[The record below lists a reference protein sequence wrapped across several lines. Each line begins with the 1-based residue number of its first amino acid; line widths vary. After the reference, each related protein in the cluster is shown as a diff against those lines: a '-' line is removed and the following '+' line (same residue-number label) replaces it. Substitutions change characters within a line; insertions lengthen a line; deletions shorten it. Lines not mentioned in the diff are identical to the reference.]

1 MKFRLDCQ
9 DYPPPASSHWRSV
22 DLWIGLGLILMMGFG
37 TMAHA
42 VEIGPGTTITVDRS
56 NWETLLPDDII
67 FSGGTLSV
75 DSTAAFTI
83 TRNAAFTANT
93 SSIINSSTGS
103 NNTYMSG
110 AFSGSGTVTK
120 TGGQQLHLSGNNSA
134 YTGTLN
140 HSNNWINF
148 LNSNATFSSGTVH
161 FNGGTG
167 FVLTPSASSNVFAF
181 GMITS
186 GTGTP
191 EIRAT
196 SGSVNPATLQVGGTN
211 ASGTFTGKM
220 LNQGDSVLSV
230 TKVGTGTW
238 ILTGANT
245 YTGATTISG
254 GTLQLGNGG
263 STGTLAGML
272 YVDGAYSGTPTAI
285 TVEAGAKLAF
295 NQTSTLRTHNT
306 ITFNDGTLA
315 ITRGQVNLGGTI
327 AGTKLTKTGTGTAYF
342 QGGTAHNN
350 ATVTVEEIVVNE
362 GILANKATMTAD
374 TTSITV
380 NKGGTFQL
388 GSPTFSTTGSVNAS
402 TAITIHT
409 GGTFSVFGGT
419 ITNAITFDGGN
430 ITSNT
435 GSATFSGALTG
446 TGLVKIGTGTV
457 TLTQNYAGT
466 VGVSAGTLVSTA
478 AITGNITVNDTSS
491 VLRLGTGGSTG
502 SLGTSNTITLSDGG
516 TFGLNHATGNNY
528 NLANNITISNGGTI
542 ANYGAKNL
550 VLQGTVSGDNLTL
563 SNEGNGILF
572 LQDVASDR
580 VSDFTGLTGTLT
592 IAKGLVI
599 NKNNA
604 VGNATNPLS
613 VVVKDGATLQMGN
626 TLNSSVSKIYG
637 TIAVESGA
645 NLTLGYAPSGTTA
658 TYANDISGSGSIS
671 AASGTTELTGD
682 NSDFTGTVTVNQGLR
697 LLATGNNT
705 LGNSTVTLRNNSTLE
720 VTGDQNLK
728 SLTLGENSDLTLK
741 SGTVSVTDTFTSAT
755 GSDLYFT
762 ISELHSALLALNGSA
777 TFEDSIIYLDTE
789 ETLDSLKIYEFLQ
802 TDLLEGLTFLLS
814 DSLMEQGMVVRYLGN
829 GYAVV
834 NPATVPEPATWLLFL
849 LAGLGIGWRRIFSS
863 SQSRISTK
871 C

>member
-1 MKFRLDCQ
+1 M
-9 DYPPPASSHWRSV
+9 
-22 DLWIGLGLILMMGFG
+22 GLILMMGFG

-42 VEIGPGTTITVDRS
+42 VEIGPGTTITVTDTD
-56 NWETLLPDDII
+56 WKTLLPDDIT

-75 DSTAAFTI
+75 NQTSPAFTI
-83 TRNAAFTANT
+83 TNAVNFTEDTAST
-93 SSIINSSTGS
+93 INSIGS

-148 LNSNATFSSGTVH
+148 LNSNASFSSGTVH
-161 FNGGTG
+161 FNGGAG
-167 FVLTPSASSNVFAF
+167 FVLSPSASSNVFAF

-186 GTGTP
+186 KTGTNP
-191 EIRAT
+191 DIRAT
-196 SGSVNPATLQVGGTN
+196 SGNVNPATLQVGGTN

-220 LNQGDSVLSV
+220 LNHEDSVLSV

-238 ILTGANT
+238 ILTGANA

-263 STGTLAGML
+263 STGTLAGMTTS
-272 YVDGAYSGTPTAI
+272 DGEYTGTPTAI
-285 TVEAGAKLAF
+285 TVASGATLAF
-295 NQTSTLRTHNT
+295 NRAGNATRTHNT
-306 ITFNDGTLA
+306 ITFNDGNLSVTGAQL
-315 ITRGQVNLGGTI
+315 NLGGTI

-342 QGGTAHNN
+342 QGGTAYND
-350 ATVTVEEIVVNE
+350 ATVTVKEIVVNG

-380 NKGGTFQL
+380 NKGGTFQI
-388 GSPTFSTTGSVNAS
+388 GSSGFPTTGSVNAS

-419 ITNAITFDGGN
+419 IANAITFDGGN

-466 VGVSAGTLVSTA
+466 VGVSAGTLISTA
-478 AITGNITVNDTSS
+478 AITGNITVNGTSS

-626 TLNSSVSKIYG
+626 TNNSSVSKIYG

-705 LGNSTVTLRNNSTLE
+705 LGNSAVTLRNNSTLE

-728 SLTLGENSDLTLK
+728 SLTLRENSDLTLK
-741 SGTVSVTDTFTSAT
+741 SGTVSVTDTFASAT

-814 DSLMEQGMVVRYLGN
+814 DSLINQGMVVRYLGA

-834 NPATVPEPATWLLFL
+834 NPATVPEPATWILFL

-863 SQSRISTK
+863 SRSRVSTK